1 MVVLL
6 CCFSSY
12 SLAYDQQYQ
21 VGGTGPQGGTVTEV
35 TVSSVLDSTTTQQVG
50 DNLETVT
57 VTKFTETI
65 IENVTSTQQVT
76 QTTINTTETSTGDI
90 ITGTNLNRS
99 GINSPAD
106 AKVNCLY
113 GSGSGF
119 YRDASGCGRHTHA
132 WDDLHIKTEGQH
144 QYTTDTDHWMNQE
157 SLNYGFDATATAQGR
172 DSSPSNT
179 QFSITVKLYDPDTG
193 ANTQET
199 NTWTLTNSYQ
209 TFSTTLEVGT
219 NTYGA
224 NSQLIATYLGIDPN
238 YDGYGWDTDI
248 QNFNL
253 SLTYNVLETVVETI
267 NQTITNSIQ
276 SAIDTLESQ
285 TSLVYNPLI
294 QPGTDQTSIPV
305 IETPTANQDS
315 FTVNVAGNQGGGVQL
330 VFNVEV
336 DETANVA
343 TVEMASTN
351 LETGVVTIDE
361 VANISLDF
369 SADSGGTTATTEMVN
384 VAEVETQVAATVE
397 TAVAEVQVA
406 EATTESTATTETTT
420 ESTETT
426 TETTTETESTET
438 NTSEGES
445 NETSETVQESSSDV
459 EEQVA
464 DSGEMSSNEATGSD
478 KSESAD
484 KSGSNKDSKSKTKLT
499 KEQKREKI
507 EKEVAKAKQKIAN
520 KILRAMADTYSALN
534 EATKIALMAS
544 LTDTESFKAYQKK
557 NNEDLANWYSDIQAY
572 ADMPQ
577 LIDPAASLF
586 ERANDKIM
594 NEMIDQQYK

>member
-1 MVVLL
+1 MVSVVLL

-12 SLAYDQQYQ
+12 SLAYDQQYT

-35 TVSSVLDSTTTQQVG
+35 SVSSILDSTSTSQVG

-65 IENVTSTQQVT
+65 LENVTSTNQVQ

-90 ITGTNLNRS
+90 ITSTNISYNEQA
-99 GINSPAD
+99 N

-119 YRDASGCGRHTHA
+119 YRDGSGCGRHTA
-132 WDDLHIKTEGQH
+132 VFDDLHIKTEGQH
-144 QYTTDTDHWMNQE
+144 EYTTDMDHWMNQE
-157 SLNYGFDATATAQGR
+157 SLNYGFSATADAQAK
-172 DSSPSNT
+172 DSQPSNT

-193 ANTQET
+193 ANTQES

-209 TFSTTLEVGT
+209 TFSTTLDVGT

-224 NSQLIATYLGIDPN
+224 NSQLITTFLGIDPN
-238 YDGYGWDTDI
+238 YGSGWSTDV

-253 SLTYNVLETVVETI
+253 SLTYDVLETVVETI

-285 TSLVYNPLI
+285 TSLIYNPLI
-294 QPGTDQTSIPV
+294 QPGTDTSIPV
-305 IETPTANQDS
+305 IDTPTANQDS
-315 FTVNVAGNQGGGVQL
+315 FTVNVAGNNGGGMNLQ
-330 VFNVEV
+330 FNVEV

-351 LETGVVTIDE
+351 LETGVVSIDE
-361 VANISLDF
+361 VASISLDF
-369 SADSGGTTATTEMVN
+369 STDSGGTTSTTEMAN
-384 VAEVETQVAATVE
+384 VAEVETQVTATVE
-397 TAVAEVQVA
+397 TAVA

-420 ESTETT
+420 ETEATETEATETEATETEATETASTE
-426 TETTTETESTET
+426 TETESTET
-438 NTSEGES
+438 AS
-445 NETSETVQESSSDV
+445 SETKT
-459 EEQVA
+459 A
-464 DSGEMSSNEATGSD
+464 DA
-478 KSESAD
+478 KS
-484 KSGSNKDSKSKTKLT
+484 KSKSKTKLT

-507 EKEVAKAKQKIAN
+507 EKAVAKAKQKIAR
-520 KILRAMADTYSALN
+520 KILMAMADTYNAIN

-594 NEMIDQQYK
+594 NEMIDEQYK

>member
-1 MVVLL
+1 MVSVVLL

-12 SLAYDQQYQ
+12 SLAYDQQYT

-35 TVSSVLDSTTTQQVG
+35 SVSSILDSTSTSQVG

-65 IENVTSTQQVT
+65 LENVTSTNQVQ

-90 ITGTNLNRS
+90 ITSTNLNKN
-99 GINSPAD
+99 GINSPAN
-106 AKVNCLY
+106 AKVNCVY

-119 YRDASGCGRHTHA
+119 YRDPSGCGRHTHA
-132 WDDLHIKTEGQH
+132 FDDLHIKTEGQH
-144 QYTTDTDHWMNQE
+144 EYTTDTDHWMNQE
-157 SLNYGFDATATAQGR
+157 SLNYGFSATADAQAK
-172 DSSPSNT
+172 DSQPSNT

-193 ANTQET
+193 ANTQES

-209 TFSTTLEVGT
+209 TFSTTLDVGT

-224 NSQLIATYLGIDPN
+224 NSQLITTFLGIDPN
-238 YDGYGWDTDI
+238 YGSGWSTDV

-253 SLTYNVLETVVETI
+253 SLTYDVLETVVETI

-294 QPGTDQTSIPV
+294 QPGTDTSIPV
-305 IETPTANQDS
+305 IDTPIANQDS
-315 FTVNVAGNQGGGVQL
+315 FTVNVAGNNGGGMNLQ
-330 VFNVEV
+330 FNVEV

-351 LETGVVTIDE
+351 LETGVVSIDE
-361 VANISLDF
+361 VASISLDF
-369 SADSGGTTATTEMVN
+369 STDSGGTTSTTEMAN
-384 VAEVETQVAATVE
+384 VAEVETQVTATVE
-397 TAVAEVQVA
+397 TAVA

-420 ESTETT
+420 ETEATETEATETEATETASTET
-426 TETTTETESTET
+426 ETETESTET
-438 NTSEGES
+438 AS
-445 NETSETVQESSSDV
+445 SETKT
-459 EEQVA
+459 A
-464 DSGEMSSNEATGSD
+464 DA
-478 KSESAD
+478 KS
-484 KSGSNKDSKSKTKLT
+484 KSKSKTKLT

-507 EKEVAKAKQKIAN
+507 EKAVAKAKQKIAR
-520 KILRAMADTYSALN
+520 KILMAMADTYNAIN

-594 NEMIDQQYK
+594 NEMIDEQYK

>member
-1 MVVLL
+1 MVSVVLL
-6 CCFSSY
+6 CCSSSY
-12 SLAYDQQYQ
+12 SLAYDQQYT
-21 VGGTGPQGGTVTEV
+21 VGGTGPQGGTVTSVSVASEV
-35 TVSSVLDSTTTQQVG
+35 TGTATSQVG
-50 DNLETVT
+50 DNLETIT
-57 VTKFTETI
+57 TTKFTESVV
-65 IENVTSTQQVT
+65 ENITTTNQVT
-76 QTTINTTETSTGDI
+76 QTTITVTEEDKSTGDI
-90 ITGTNLNRS
+90 ITGNNLNKT
-99 GINSPAD
+99 GVNSPAD
-106 AKVNCLY
+106 AKVKCLY
-113 GSGSGF
+113 GAGSGF
-119 YRDASGCGRHTHA
+119 YRDPSGCGRHTHVF
-132 WDDLHIKTEGQH
+132 DDLHIKTEGQH
-144 QYTTDTDHWMNQE
+144 EYTTDMDNWMTQQE
-157 SLNYGFDATATAQGR
+157 MNYGFSATANAQGK

-179 QFSITVKLYDPDTG
+179 QFTITVKLYDPDTG
-193 ANTQET
+193 ANTQES

-209 TFSTTLEVGT
+209 TMSTTLDVGT

-224 NSQLIATYLGIDPN
+224 NSQLIATYLGVDPN

-248 QNFNL
+248 QNFNMT
-253 SLTYNVLETVVETI
+253 LTYDVLESVVETI
-267 NQTITNSIQ
+267 NQTIVNSVN
-276 SAIDTLESQ
+276 SALETIENQ
-285 TSLVYNPLI
+285 TTLVYNPII
-294 QPGTDQTSIPV
+294 QPGTDTTTTIAP
-305 IETPTANQDS
+305 PTAPTQDS
-315 FTVNVAGNQGGGVQL
+315 FTVNVAGNNGGGVNLQ
-330 VFNVEV
+330 FNVEV

-351 LETGVVTIDE
+351 LETGVVSIDE

-369 SADSGGTTATTEMVN
+369 SADSGGTTSTTEMAN
-384 VAEVETQVAATVE
+384 VAEVETQVTATVE

-420 ESTETT
+420 EN
-426 TETTTETESTET
+426 ESTET

-464 DSGEMSSNEATGSD
+464 DSGETTSSD
-478 KSESAD
+478 KPDGDSKSTD
-484 KSGSNKDSKSKTKLT
+484 KSGSKSDKKTKVAKKMT
-499 KEQKREKI
+499 KEEKI
-507 EKEVAKAKQKIAN
+507 KEQVDKAKQKIAR
-520 KILRAMADTYSALN
+520 KILMAMADTYNAIN

-594 NEMIDQQYK
+594 NEMIDEQYK